1 MHRGV
6 LNVDSAPESESGD
19 LQNGK
24 GSGGIAEDT
33 KSSQIQDSL
42 PLNKTFS
49 DALGQLPYL

>member
-1 MHRGV
+1 M
-6 LNVDSAPESESGD
+6 DSAPESESGD

-24 GSGGIAEDT
+24 GPGGIAEDT

-49 DALGQLPYL
+49 DALGQLPYLLF